1 MGFLEKQL
9 NRRAERNLDVNK
21 SISPEDIQKLKD
33 AVNAGP
39 TSINGQG
46 ASAIFIQDKEM
57 IDRLATYNWNQEHI
71 RRASLFIL
79 FVGDMN
85 RLKYAYERQGQ
96 KGWELNDAN
105 FNELFSIGTV
115 DATIKAQSV
124 VDAALAL
131 DMGTCYIGGMRPVS
145 DKLIQDLNLPD
156 GVFPVIGLT
165 VGHIKS
171 QEEVKP
177 KLDVVFEEKY
187 DDDLMK
193 EKADKYDEVMKTYY
207 DKRSSNKKEANWSS
221 ETIST
226 YNYAFSSPLYNEYYK
241 LIESKFKTKK

>member
-1 MGFLEKQL
+1 MNFLEKQL
-9 NRRAERNLDVNK
+9 NRRAERNLDINK
-21 SISPEDIQKLKD
+21 PISPEDIQKLKD
-33 AVNAGP
+33 ATNAGP

-71 RRASLFIL
+71 RKASLFIL

-85 RLKYAYERQGQ
+85 RLKYAYERQGN
-96 KGWELNDAN
+96 KNWELNDAN
-105 FNELFSIGTV
+105 FNELFTIGTV

-124 VDAALAL
+124 VDAALDL
-131 DMGTCYIGGMRPVS
+131 GMGSCYIGGMRPVS
-145 DKLIQDLNLPD
+145 DKLIKDLNLPN

-165 VGHIKS
+165 VGHIES
-171 QEEVKP
+171 QQEIKP

-187 DDDLMK
+187 DNSKMK
-193 EKADKYDEVMKTYY
+193 KDADKYDEVMKAYY

-221 ETIST
+221 ETIKT
-226 YNYAFSSPLYNEYYK
+226 YDYAFSSSMYDEYYK
-241 LIESKFKTKK
+241 LLKSKFNTKK